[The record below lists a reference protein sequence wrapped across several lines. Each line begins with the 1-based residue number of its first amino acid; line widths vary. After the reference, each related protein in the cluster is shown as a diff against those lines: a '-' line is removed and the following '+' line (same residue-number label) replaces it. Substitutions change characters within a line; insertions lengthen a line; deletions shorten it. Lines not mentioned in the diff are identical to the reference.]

1 MSGAPR
7 PNLPKEEPAI
17 PIEPDIAKARATYL
31 RDMVEKVKQLKSQG
45 KSADDIKEETGTFSS
60 QYPTLYKMLNKE
72 TYDAAA
78 IRTMLYMLEKMG
90 TGELS
95 QHQASVVVG
104 QRLRDT
110 YIKPTVDVLNSNSN
124 SNAPN

>member
-31 RDMVEKVKQLKSQG
+31 RDMVEKVKQLKAQG
-45 KSADDIKEETGTFSS
+45 KQADEIKEETGTFSA
-60 QYPTLYKMLNKE
+60 QYPTLFKMLNKD

-104 QRLRDT
+104 QRLHDT

-124 SNAPN
+124 APN